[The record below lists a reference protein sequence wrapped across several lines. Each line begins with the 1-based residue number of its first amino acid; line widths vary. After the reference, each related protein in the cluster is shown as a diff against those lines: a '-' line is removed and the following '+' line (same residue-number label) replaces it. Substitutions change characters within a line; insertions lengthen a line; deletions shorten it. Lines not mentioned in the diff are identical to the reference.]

1 MPWPNASRPLVCYVT
16 DRRALP
22 PPSLCCAPHPLGWA
36 AQLLETIARA
46 AEAGVDAVQLREK
59 DLSGKALWDLAVAA
73 NARAPKKLLINDR
86 LDVAL
91 AVGAAGVHLGGE
103 SVPVAEVTRLRS
115 PVAPASR
122 AGHFAEREDKIPAG
136 ARSKRQGK
144 GPQAGAGPRS
154 IGAGRRRDQTGA
166 AVGAPAL
173 PEGFLVGRSC
183 HSAEEAL
190 EAERAGADYVYF
202 GPVYATPSK
211 ARFGPPQGLEA
222 LAAVCCRVRIPVV
235 AIGGITLE
243 NAAACLAA
251 GAAGVAAIRLFQEA
265 ADLAAVVRALKQQA

>member
-1 MPWPNASRPLVCYVT
+1 
-16 DRRALP
+16 
-22 PPSLCCAPHPLGWA
+22 
-36 AQLLETIARA
+36 
-46 AEAGVDAVQLREK
+46 
-59 DLSGKALWDLAVAA
+59 
-73 NARAPKKLLINDR
+73 LLINDR

-115 PVAPASR
+115 PVAPAPRPPLSGGSR
-122 AGHFAEREDKIPAG
+122 AGHPAESENKIQARAG
-136 ARSKRQGK
+136 SKRLGK
-144 GPQAGAGPRS
+144 GTQA
-154 IGAGRRRDQTGA
+154 GAGRRRNEIDA
-166 AVGAPAL
+166 AEGPPSL

-183 HSAEEAL
+183 HSAEEVL
-190 EAERAGADYVYF
+190 EAERGGADYVYF

-222 LAAVCCRVRIPVV
+222 LAAVCRRVRIPVV

-243 NAAACLAA
+243 NAADCLAA

-265 ADLAAVVRALKQQA
+265 ADLAAVVRALKQR